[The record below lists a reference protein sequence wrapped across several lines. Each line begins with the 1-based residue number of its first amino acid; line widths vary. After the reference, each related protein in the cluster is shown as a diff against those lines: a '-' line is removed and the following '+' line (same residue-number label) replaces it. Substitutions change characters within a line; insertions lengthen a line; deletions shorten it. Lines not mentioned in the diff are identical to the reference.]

1 MPKYLLATTYT
12 AEGLRGLAREGG
24 TARRAEVAGLCESMG
39 GKLEAFYFTT
49 GGEPHLYQIADMPTP
64 EAAWATLLAVGQTG
78 TADVRVVELVLPELI
93 DDAAKMIPPYQAPG
107 T

>member
-1 MPKYLLATTYT
+1 MQM
-12 AEGLRGLAREGG
+12 
-24 TARRAEVAGLCESMG
+24 VASGYGVTLVR
-39 GKLEAFYFTT
+39 
-49 GGEPHLYQIADMPTP
+49 

>member
-49 GGEPHLYQIADMPTP
+49 GGDPHLYQIADMPTP
-64 EAAWATLLAVGQTG
+64 KAAWATLLAVGQTG

>member
-49 GGEPHLYQIADMPTP
+49 VASRTCTKSRSTP
-64 EAAWATLLAVGQTG
+64 RLSA
-78 TADVRVVELVLPELI
+78 
-93 DDAAKMIPPYQAPG
+93 
-107 T
+107 